1 MKKKKQ
7 FFVFKYKLSL
17 HKYDGAQGPTA
28 QYSLHGGSVSAQH
41 VLLINVS
48 YSWVGTVM
56 EVWLV

>member
-28 QYSLHGGSVSAQH
+28 QYSLLGGSVSAQH

-48 YSWVGTVM
+48 YS
-56 EVWLV
+56 